1 MLNDK
6 RIEHVSSVG
15 TRLAQKTFGA
25 DCDLIFDR
33 FFSTFQA
40 FAHEPCS
47 YFCRYWPAGW
57 IDIDI
62 LRTARRAGRITRSAA
77 SATAGNS
84 WALQPAP
91 ASSSF
96 SPSSDCAAKTKR
108 ASSKKPGTDYRHVRG
123 ARL

>member
-15 TRLAQKTFGA
+15 TRFNQKTFGA

-33 FFSTFQA
+33 FFSTFQT

-47 YFCRYWPAGW
+47 YFCRYWPVGW
-57 IDIDI
+57 IDIYI
-62 LRTARRAGRITRSAA
+62 LRTARCAGRITRCAA

-84 WALQPAP
+84 LALQPAC
-91 ASSSF
+91 ASSSS
-96 SPSSDCAAKTKR
+96 SPGSHCATETKR
-108 ASSKKPGTDYRHVRG
+108 ASSKKPGADYRHVSG